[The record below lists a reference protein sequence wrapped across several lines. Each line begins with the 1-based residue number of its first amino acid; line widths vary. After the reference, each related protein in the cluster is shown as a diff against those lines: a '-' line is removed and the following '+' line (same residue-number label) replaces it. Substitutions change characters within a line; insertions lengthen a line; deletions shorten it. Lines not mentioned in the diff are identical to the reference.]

1 MPYTIAISQQA
12 PMALV
17 IALDLLIALIFPMRY
32 RSISTMPYVALLCLP
47 GWIYSLFFMIYG
59 WIMMNDDLV
68 HLCNVVVG
76 LDFYHLYVNTVPGL
90 EPSVSSLW
98 TSSNVVINFAVL
110 AVYLC
115 IFLTLKCRYNP
126 AAYNEH
132 QRVVRRLTVIV
143 IVFIF
148 SWFLALLGANI
159 FTILNINPKILPY
172 LQSNMIFFGC
182 ICFSQNFYVCIWR
195 SLDYRR
201 AFMEQ
206 LDILRCRNSCKR
218 SSVAIIPSTAERKT
232 GGWIQ

>member
-1 MPYTIAISQQA
+1 
-12 PMALV
+12 
-17 IALDLLIALIFPMRY
+17 
-32 RSISTMPYVALLCLP
+32 
-47 GWIYSLFFMIYG
+47 
-59 WIMMNDDLV
+59 MNTL
-68 HLCNVVVG
+68 
-76 LDFYHLYVNTVPGL
+76 TGL

-98 TSSNVVINFAVL
+98 TSSNVAINFAVL

-132 QRVVRRLTVIV
+132 RRVVRRLTVIV

-159 FTILNINPKILPY
+159 FITLNIDPTIVPY

-206 LDILRCRNSCKR
+206 LDILRCRNSSKR

-232 GGWIQ
+232 CGWIQ